1 MKGMSSCPE
10 SQPFPAIS
18 TYPKFRPPNRFIAP
32 RDTDVSDIDITQAR
46 TDQSIGPTGWNF
58 LYHSLFCC
66 LDREAENIVIETGA
80 NCGSSTITMAQ
91 ALIDSGSRGHVHSWE
106 IDAANHQ
113 RACDNIESAG
123 VASHVTLYHGSVA
136 EGLGRFTADLDGSI
150 RFAFLDGS
158 HLQDDVLREFTLV
171 YPKLIKGSVVLFDNT
186 YPLQG
191 DNDPEQRVN
200 GALRVI
206 ERDYQGNLVNFPHT
220 SWWTPGQ
227 AIWRKASF
235 GWRWGEAC

>member
-1 MKGMSSCPE
+1 M
-10 SQPFPAIS
+10 
-18 TYPKFRPPNRFIAP
+18 
-32 RDTDVSDIDITQAR
+32 DTDMSDIDITQ
-46 TDQSIGPTGWNF
+46 GCPGWNF
-58 LYHSLFCC
+58 LYHCLFCC
-66 LDREAENIVIETGA
+66 LDREAENIVVETGT

-91 ALIDSGSRGHVHSWE
+91 ALIDSGLRGHVHSWE

-123 VASHVTLYHGSVA
+123 VASHVTLYHGPVA
-136 EGLGRFTADLDGSI
+136 EGLGRFTAELDGSI

-171 YPKLIKGSVVLFDNT
+171 YPKLTNDSVVLFDNT
-186 YPLQG
+186 HSLQG
-191 DNDPEQRVN
+191 DNDSEQRVN

-206 ERDYQGNLVNFPHT
+206 ERAYQGNLVNFPHT

-227 AIWRKASF
+227 AIWQKAPF